1 MPPRKDTLILL
12 YSDENILYM
21 QALQM
26 DEKINT
32 RATFETKP
40 LESEQNSK
48 ITWQDLRGLSWL
60 IEDEF

>member
-32 RATFETKP
+32 QATFETKP

-48 ITWQDLRGLSWL
+48 ITWQDLT
-60 IEDEF
+60 